1 MKKTL
6 NVSYKLDSI
15 ILQTENVLFS
25 KLFPYNLEFYWTSS
39 KIEHFH
45 FVEKKNNKVEK
56 IEQHSSG
63 HVPIFQKVAEF
74 KFQRLVSATFWKIG
88 TWLVQRCSIFSI
100 SIFFWLHTKLCNYT
114 NKKRLGCDFR
124 ICNCKLQYKKNIKS
138 KNRATLYQP
147 CTDFSKSGGEG
158 CFQLAVTIWIPPL
171 FEKSVHAWSNVAR
184 FFIFQLC
191 ASNFL
196 GYNPTNTDLL
206 FSKLFLQPVKNLKN
220 FSGLLLT
227 I

>member
-1 MKKTL
+1 MFFFRNFFLTTW
-6 NVSYKLDSI
+6 N
-15 ILQTENVLFS
+15 
-25 KLFPYNLEFYWTSS
+25 FYWTSS

-56 IEQHSSG
+56 IEQHSSM

-171 FEKSVHAWSNVAR
+171 FEKSVHGWSNVAR
-184 FFIFQLC
+184 FFWLRYIFN
-191 ASNFL
+191 ASSTHRHF
-196 GYNPTNTDLL
+196 
-206 FSKLFLQPVKNLKN
+206 LKN
-220 FSGLLLT
+220 RYMPARMLLDFFYSLT
-227 I
+227 WRAKKIQGIILQTQTFFFRNFPYNL